1 MWTVKSA
8 SPAAVAV
15 TAVLVLALTVSSVQA
30 DQLHG
35 LDGHGSMHGH
45 DRGEKTD
52 PGISR
57 GHASHSPPTAR
68 RAIEL
73 SVDRVQINAGP
84 LRKTGVGFNGGS
96 PGPVLRF
103 TEGEE
108 VTIRVSNTMDV
119 ATSIH
124 WHGLILPYRMD
135 GVPTISYDGIAP
147 GETFIY
153 RFPIVQSGTYWY
165 HSHSGFQEPDGAYG
179 AIVIEPKDGPRHAVD
194 RDYVVQLTDAHPHSG
209 DRVMRNLK
217 MMPDYYNRQQ
227 RTLFDFLNDVRTD
240 GLDATL
246 AERAA
251 WGEMR
256 MMPTDIEDVQ
266 GYTPL
271 INGRS
276 AEENW
281 TALFEPGERVRLR
294 LINSSAMAFYD
305 VRIPGLEMTVIQAD
319 GNDVEPVAVD
329 ELRIA
334 VAETYDVIVEPKD
347 ARAYTIFA
355 ESMGRSTFARGTLAP
370 KAGMMAE
377 VPDLREPPLL
387 TMADMGMAHGE
398 MGHGSMEQMD
408 HGDMS
413 GQILHDTAQA
423 AAAQLHVHGSKAG
436 ESELGGAA
444 AAADRAMTGTGGQ
457 GAHDGHGMDHGKP
470 GEMAGGAAPMGT
482 ESTPE
487 DGAGR
492 AGASGH
498 GMAHGG
504 MADAVSS
511 HGETDHRGT
520 GLNGKDE
527 AAMGHAAMDDADMG
541 QAAKDAGGMDHAA
554 MGHAAAPAG
563 VDPFYAPGSGLMPEA
578 ANGGRFLSYADL
590 RAARPLYA
598 HRPATREVELRL
610 TGNMERYVWSVNG
623 VKYGD
628 AEPIRLQ
635 YGERV
640 RFKFVNETM
649 MTHPMHLHGMW
660 SIVDV
665 GAGLLNPIKHV
676 VSVAPGTT
684 VYMETEVD
692 APGAWAFHC
701 HLSYHAAAGMFRKV
715 VVEGAPQT
723 AQLGGR

>member
-1 MWTVKSA
+1 MSTIPLVRLAGLAAATSIVFA
-8 SPAAVAV
+8 LAGQPSQAAGGHGTHSPS
-15 TAVLVLALTVSSVQA
+15 TTSSSMNG
-30 DQLHG
+30 HG
-35 LDGHGSMHGH
+35 DGHA
-45 DRGEKTD
+45 
-52 PGISR
+52 ISAP
-57 GHASHSPPTAR
+57 ASEERDAHSGRTQR
-68 RAIEL
+68 RTIDL
-73 SVDRVQINAGP
+73 TVDRVEIDAGGFSK
-84 LRKTGVGFNGGS
+84 RGVGFNGAS

-103 TEGEE
+103 KEGEE
-108 VTIRVSNTMDV
+108 VTIRVTNTMDV
-119 ATSIH
+119 PTSIH
-124 WHGLILPYRMD
+124 WHGLILPYQMD

-147 GETFIY
+147 GETFTY
-153 RFPIVQSGTYWY
+153 RFPIQQAGTYWY

-227 RTLFDFLNDVRTD
+227 RTLFDFLDDVGTD

-246 AERAA
+246 AERGA
-251 WGEMR
+251 WGDMR

-276 AEENW
+276 PENNW
-281 TALFEPGERVRLR
+281 TALFEPGERVRMR
-294 LINSSAMAFYD
+294 LINSSAMAYFD
-305 VRIPGLEMTVIQAD
+305 VRIPGLKMTVIQAD

-334 VAETYDVIVEPKD
+334 VAETYDVIVEPTE

-370 KAGMMAE
+370 KAGMTAD
-377 VPDLREPPLL
+377 VPALREPPLL
-387 TMADMGMAHGE
+387 TMADMGMAHGD
-398 MGHGSMEQMD
+398 MGQMD

-413 GQILHDTAQA
+413 GQMLHDTAQA
-423 AAAQLHVHGSKAG
+423 AAARLQAHGAKTG
-436 ESELGGAA
+436 KPEEHGGAA
-444 AAADRAMTGTGGQ
+444 PAMERAVMSSKGHGTHGG
-457 GAHDGHGMDHGKP
+457 HDGTAGAGQTMAGPSHGSHTTSRAHGGDGMDHGKP
-470 GEMAGGAAPMGT
+470 AVMT
-482 ESTPE
+482 ETAKPTNS
-487 DGAGR
+487 DA
-492 AGASGH
+492 
-498 GMAHGG
+498 
-504 MADAVSS
+504 MAD
-511 HGETDHRGT
+511 GDMDHTRMHQVGM
-520 GLNGKDE
+520 E
-527 AAMGHAAMDDADMG
+527 QPAMDHGA
-541 QAAKDAGGMDHAA
+541 MDHGV
-554 MGHAAAPAG
+554 MGHAAAPADG
-563 VDPFYAPGSGLMPEA
+563 DPFYAPGSGLTPKA
-578 ANGGRFLSYADL
+578 ANGGRVLSYADL

-598 HRPATREVELRL
+598 DRPANREIELRL
-610 TGNMERYVWSVNG
+610 TGNMERYIWSVNG
-623 VKYGD
+623 VKYGE

-665 GAGLLNPIKHV
+665 GAGRLNPIKHV

-723 AQLGGR
+723 AQLGGQ